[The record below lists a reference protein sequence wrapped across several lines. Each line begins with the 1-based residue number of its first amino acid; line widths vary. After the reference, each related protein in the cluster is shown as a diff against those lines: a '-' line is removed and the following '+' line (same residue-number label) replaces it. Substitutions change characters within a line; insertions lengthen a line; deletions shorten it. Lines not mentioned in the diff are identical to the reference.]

1 MHSEVLHICGP
12 ISIQWYGLMI
22 FLGIIIFSW
31 AFLKDP
37 QRKKLISTDTFF
49 DLIGLS
55 IVVALLGGRLLF
67 LLTNHEGIQSMY
79 DCIAVWDGGFSL
91 LGSILG
97 LLIVIPWY
105 LRKKGIAVFK
115 LLDLIAIYVPLLQ
128 SISRIGCF
136 MAGCCYGCQTCV
148 PWAIERECSLVHP
161 TQLYSALLLFIIFI
175 IMRYIAQGFLKK
187 PGQLIM
193 LYLTLESAERFFVDF
208 LRGDRE
214 FFTDVGF
221 WSVLSI
227 HQTIALVLCVIA
239 LIVMYQISV
248 RAHHKHEPF

>member
-1 MHSEVLHICGP
+1 MHPEVLHICGP

-22 FLGIIIFSW
+22 FIGIVVFSW
-31 AFLKDP
+31 AFLKDS

-49 DLIGLS
+49 DLVSLGIG
-55 IVVALLGGRLLF
+55 VALLGGRLLF
-67 LLTNHEGIQSMY
+67 LLTNHEDIQNFY

-97 LLIVIPWY
+97 LLLVIPWY
-105 LRKKGIAVFK
+105 LYKKGIPVLK
-115 LLDLIAIYVPLLQ
+115 LLDLIAVYAPLLQ

-148 PWAIERECSLVHP
+148 SWAIERECSLVHP
-161 TQLYSALLLFIIFI
+161 TQLYSAALLFIIFI
-175 IMRYIAQGFLKK
+175 IMRYGAQEFFKK

-193 LYLTLESAERFFVDF
+193 LYLILESVERFFVDF

-214 FFTDVGF
+214 FFTDKGF
-221 WSVLSI
+221 WSLLSV
-227 HQTIALVLCVIA
+227 HQIIALVLCVIA
-239 LIVMYQISV
+239 LIVIYRISV
-248 RAHHKHEPF
+248 RARHKHESV